1 MLACA
6 ATCGASDANGEAG
19 ENGLALDSEDS
30 GEVTVAD
37 AEVAVADGDE
47 VARASVV
54 TDSLDCAVEH
64 GIDKGVV
71 GGEVDAVVHRAL
83 AGEWVGAIAER

>member
-1 MLACA
+1 MGILQKHHRIEDFAFVFGSDVEMLACA

-47 VARASVV
+47 VA
-54 TDSLDCAVEH
+54 
-64 GIDKGVV
+64 
-71 GGEVDAVVHRAL
+71 
-83 AGEWVGAIAER
+83 